1 MTGIGADPSDNDR
14 QRLVRIRR
22 ARAQRTGH
30 EVIARSLVRQGITHV
45 FGVPG
50 APVSETMGTCAAA
63 GLRVIGH
70 RNQEAAV
77 LASAAFNYFGGAL
90 RSAVIVSSGPAVTSC
105 TTGLLVA
112 TDNRWPVL
120 VIGGRVS
127 LTLRG
132 RGAFQD
138 LDGAGLFAPLIKSA
152 VLVSDTRR
160 LADAIADGCRAAG
173 GERPGAVYLDV
184 TEDALA
190 GSAALGP
197 DDPTVERMPT
207 IVAAV
212 PTSQSGGARASD
224 SLESAQA
231 IAALARAARPVLLI
245 GDAIR
250 WCDPWI
256 LLARLVADHAIP
268 FATSPLARGFLPDDH
283 PQCLNDV
290 RGPMLAGADLLLLL
304 GARFDWTF
312 RFGNEVGANTQIV
325 CVGSDAL
332 ETTRA
337 FGRGIAVSAD
347 AATFLAD
354 ALGRLEAERVRGG
367 LAVRDRGWI
376 EALRQRS
383 AEHRLGHPARFEPQA
398 VPMSPYQWLAELRGA
413 LPEHVITILDG
424 NVAMTIAQSLLPV
437 KHPVTRVTP
446 GHNGCMGTGIPFAI
460 GARLAHPD
468 TPVVVVIG
476 DFAFGRCAFE
486 LETAIRHSVPI
497 VVIVANNGGNGGVL
511 RQRKFFPAG
520 YPGVAQ
526 FVAGVRHDQFMSSLG
541 GASWRVER
549 PGELGSA
556 LAMALAHGGPS
567 CIDVL
572 TDQNTMEL
580 PVV

>member
-30 EVIARSLVRQGITHV
+30 EIIARCLVRQGITHV
-45 FGVPG
+45 YGVPG
-50 APVSETMGTCAAA
+50 APVSETMGACAAA

-90 RSAVIVSSGPAVTSC
+90 RSAVIVSSGPGVTSC

-127 LTLRG
+127 LKLRG

-138 LDGAGLFAPLIKSA
+138 LDGAGLFAPLVKSA
-152 VLVSDTRR
+152 VVVSETHR
-160 LADAIADGCRAAG
+160 LADAIARGCRDAG
-173 GERPGAVYLDV
+173 GERPGPVYLDV

-207 IVAAV
+207 IVAAA
-212 PTSQSGGARASD
+212 PTSQSPAARASD
-224 SLESAQA
+224 SPESAA
-231 IAALARAARPVLLI
+231 IAALARAARPALLI

-250 WCDPWI
+250 WCGPWV
-256 LLARLVADHAIP
+256 LLTRLVEDHAIP
-268 FATSPLARGFLPDDH
+268 FATSPLARGFLPDEH
-283 PQCLNDV
+283 PQCLTDV
-290 RGPMLAGADLLLLL
+290 RGPMLAGADLVLLL

-312 RFGNEVGANTQIV
+312 RFGSEVGANTQIV

-337 FGRGIAVSAD
+337 FGRGIAVPVD

-354 ALGRLEAERVRGG
+354 ALDRLEAERARGG

-383 AEHRLGHPARFEPQA
+383 AEYRLSHSVQFDPQA

-413 LPEHVITILDG
+413 LPENAITILDG
-424 NVAMTIAQSLLPV
+424 NVVMTIAQSLLPV
-437 KHPVTRVTP
+437 KQPVTRVTP

-468 TPVVVVIG
+468 TPVVLVTG

-497 VVIVANNGGNGGVL
+497 VVIVANNGGNGGAL

-549 PGELGSA
+549 PGELGAA

-572 TDQNTMEL
+572 TDQNTMDL
-580 PVV
+580 PAV